1 MRTMICPVSNSNVF
15 EEVSMFFIFQFDRQ
29 TNKAIKVR
37 SLLFDALNAA
47 IRPTYMTW
55 LGESWGAWVD
65 RKVVDRYLDDL
76 DGTLLTSEQVLGILE
91 TLDNNEAALLPGEQE
106 DFNPETYIS
115 GDDDEIRVD
124 CEQMIVTPTEV
135 HFDCQFKNSSDLLSV
150 SPMKIE
156 DLYKAVGETA

>member
-65 RKVVDRYLDDL
+65 RKVVDRYLEDGRLSQDESEEIERML
-76 DGTLLTSEQVLGILE
+76 DQ
-91 TLDNNEAALLPGEQE
+91 NEAVLLPREQE

>member
-1 MRTMICPVSNSNVF
+1 MRTMICPVSNSNEF
-15 EEVSMFFIFQFDRQ
+15 EEISTFFIFQFDRQ

-55 LGESWGAWVD
+55 LGENWGAWVD
-65 RKVVDRYLDDL
+65 RKVVDRYLEDGRLSQDESEEIERML
-76 DGTLLTSEQVLGILE
+76 DQ
-91 TLDNNEAALLPGEQE
+91 NEAVLLPREQE

-135 HFDCQFKNSSDLLSV
+135 HFDCQFKNSSNLLSV
-150 SPMKIE
+150 SSMKIE